1 MNDTYVEQISELK
14 ESEYLPLV
22 IMALEEDHYK
32 NDITSLSIFDQNHQS
47 SANIISKMDGIIC
60 GLEIIRSVFRYV
72 DSNLEIATKF
82 KDGNR
87 ISKENIILQ
96 IKGNT
101 NSLLSAERVALNFIG
116 MLSGIATKVD
126 TIVKQLNPF
135 QIQLL
140 DTRKTIPGFRL
151 LEKYAVAKGG
161 GVNHRLHL
169 EDLILIKDNHI
180 SAAGSIQQ
188 AIKKCKNRYP
198 DKKCEVEVEN
208 INDLKMALTENPD
221 IVLLDNMNPPS
232 IKACTSLIHEY
243 NKNHNKRILIEA
255 SGGYNAENV
264 CTLQY
269 TGIDF
274 VSMGHITHSISNF
287 DFSMEILPN

>member
-1 MNDTYVEQISELK
+1 MSASYVEQISELK
-14 ESEYLPLV
+14 ESDYLPLV

-32 NDITSLSIFDQNHQS
+32 NDITSLSIFDQKHQS
-47 SANIISKMDGIIC
+47 SANIISNMEGIIC
-60 GLEIIRSVFRYV
+60 GLEIIHSVFRYV

-87 ISKENIILQ
+87 IFKDNIILQ

-101 NSLLSAERVALNFIG
+101 NSLLSAERVALNFLG

-180 SAAGSIQQ
+180 NAAGSIQQ

-208 INDLKMALTENPD
+208 IDDLKMALAENPD
-221 IVLLDNMNPPS
+221 IVLLDNMDTAS
-232 IKACTSLIHEY
+232 LTACTSLIHEH

-255 SGGYNAENV
+255 SGGYNGKNIY
-264 CTLQY
+264 TLQH

-287 DFSMEILPN
+287 DFSMEIIPN